1 MIFNLTEYLNKSI
14 EGLVKD
20 AIKTT
25 LRNPKGTAFFLKH
38 MGCVATSNRIREEY
52 EKQGRHIPPFL
63 IASITNSCNLFC
75 KGCYAREN
83 KLCGEGNIQNQL
95 SGKRWEE
102 IFHEAESIGIS
113 FILLAGGEPL
123 MRSDILAC
131 AGKISGIIFP
141 VFTNG
146 TLIGKDYIDLF
157 DNHRNLIPIISLEGN
172 KEQTDKRRGTGT
184 YDLLRNIMNEMHT
197 KHILYGTSITVT
209 TENISTVTNE
219 EYIRGLYK
227 KGCKIIFYV
236 EYVPALKN
244 TEELAPSDRER
255 EYLETRVNDFRK
267 VMNNVIFISFPG
279 DEKATGGCLA
289 AGRGFFHINPE
300 GKAEPCP
307 FSPYSDTNV
316 KDLSLLE
323 ALDSPLFQK
332 LNNSGLLLQ
341 EHTGG
346 CVLFSREEQVS
357 DMLKNS

>member
-1 MIFNLTEYLNKSI
+1 
-14 EGLVKD
+14 
-20 AIKTT
+20 
-25 LRNPKGTAFFLKH
+25 
-38 MGCVATSNRIREEY
+38 
-52 EKQGRHIPPFL
+52 
-63 IASITNSCNLFC
+63 
-75 KGCYAREN
+75 
-83 KLCGEGNIQNQL
+83 
-95 SGKRWEE
+95 
-102 IFHEAESIGIS
+102 
-113 FILLAGGEPL
+113 